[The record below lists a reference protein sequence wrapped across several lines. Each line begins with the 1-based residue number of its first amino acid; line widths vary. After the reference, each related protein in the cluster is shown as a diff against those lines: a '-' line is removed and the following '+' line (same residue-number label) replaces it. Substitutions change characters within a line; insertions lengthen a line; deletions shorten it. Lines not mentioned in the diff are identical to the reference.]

1 MIKIDPNNEKI
12 VKCDW
17 NELWN
22 DALGK
27 LPKKNSRSWD
37 NVAPKFKKN
46 KGKND
51 YSRRLLE
58 KIKLEPED
66 TVLDIGCGSGNITI
80 PLARE
85 AKKVTGV
92 DISKKMLHLLE
103 KDAFENGLNNITPL
117 NRRLEDVL
125 LNKDIEPHDV
135 VVASRSLNGVYN
147 IKQILEEINKIAKKY
162 VYITLWGAN
171 NVKFQNEISK
181 IIGREF
187 HQHPTYIYAYNML
200 YELGIYANIEI
211 LKYDNSSYYSSVD
224 EAIETFRWKM
234 VNLNQTE
241 ENILREYLAE
251 KMVKIHDSKFKFPHN
266 KPDWA
271 LIWWK
276 KE

>member
-12 VKCDW
+12 VEYDW
-17 NELWN
+17 NQLWN
-22 DALGK
+22 EALEK

-37 NVAPKFKKN
+37 NVAPKFKKR

-51 YSRRLLE
+51 YSKKLLE

-80 PLARE
+80 PLAQK
-85 AKKVTGV
+85 AKSVTAL
-92 DISKKMLHLLE
+92 DISKKMLQLLE
-103 KDAFENGLNNITPL
+103 ENALENGLNNINPL
-117 NRRLEDVL
+117 NRRLEDVV
-125 LNKDIEPHDV
+125 LNRDIEPHDV

-147 IKQILEEINKIAKKY
+147 IKQVLEEINAIAKKY

-181 IIGREF
+181 IIGRDF
-187 HQHPTYIYAYNML
+187 HEHPTYIYAYNML
-200 YELGIYANIEI
+200 YELGIYANIEV
-211 LKYDNSSYYSSVD
+211 LDYNNSSYYSSVD
-224 EAIETFRWKM
+224 DAVETFRWKM
-234 VNLNQTE
+234 VNLNQE
-241 ENILREYLAE
+241 EEDILREYLAE
-251 KMVKIHDSKFKFPHN
+251 KMVKLPDCRFKFPNN
-266 KPDWA
+266 KPDWT

>member
-1 MIKIDPNNEKI
+1 MDIPNKDT
-12 VKCDW
+12 KFDW

-22 DALGK
+22 DALKK

-37 NVAPKFKKN
+37 NVAPKFKKT

-51 YSRRLLE
+51 YSKKLLDE
-58 KIKLEPED
+58 IALKPDD
-66 TVLDIGCGSGNITI
+66 TVLDIGCGSGIITI
-80 PLARE
+80 PLAQT
-85 AKKVTGV
+85 AKTVTAL
-92 DISKKMLHLLE
+92 DISRKMLQLLE
-103 KDAFENGLNNITPL
+103 ENATEEGLTNINLL

-125 LNKDIEPHDV
+125 LNKDVEPHDV

-147 IKQILEEINKIAKKY
+147 IKQVLEEINKIAKKY

-171 NVKFQNEISK
+171 SVKFQNEISK

-187 HQHPTYIYAYNML
+187 HEHPTYIYVYNML
-200 YELGIYANIEI
+200 YELGIHANIKI
-211 LKYDNSSYYSSVD
+211 LDYDNSSYYSSVD
-224 EAIETFRWKM
+224 EAIETFKWKM
-234 VNLNQTE
+234 VNLNQKE
-241 ENILREYLAE
+241 EDILRDYLTE
-251 KMVKIHDSKFKFPHN
+251 KMVKLHDCKFKFPHN

>member
-1 MIKIDPNNEKI
+1 MIKIDTSNED
-12 VKCDW
+12 VKLDW
-17 NELWN
+17 NRLWN
-22 DALGK
+22 EALEK

-37 NVAPKFKKN
+37 NVAPKFKKT

-51 YSRRLLE
+51 YSKKILE

-80 PLARE
+80 PLARK
-85 AKKVTGV
+85 AKKVTAL
-92 DISKKMLHLLE
+92 DISRKMLQLLE
-103 KDAFENGLNNITPL
+103 ENAAENDLSNIDPL

-125 LNKDIEPHDV
+125 LNRDIEPHDV
-135 VVASRSLNGVYN
+135 VIASRSLNGVYN
-147 IKQILEEINKIAKKY
+147 IKQVLEEINEIAKKY

-187 HQHPTYIYAYNML
+187 HEHPTYIYVYNML

-211 LKYDNSSYYSSVD
+211 LEYDNSSYYSSID
-224 EAIETFRWKM
+224 DAIETFRWKM
-234 VNLNQTE
+234 VNLNQRE
-241 ENILREYLAE
+241 EDILREYLSG
-251 KMVKIHDSKFKFPHN
+251 KMVKLHDSKFKFPHN
-266 KPDWA
+266 KPDWT

>member
-1 MIKIDPNNEKI
+1 MIKIDPSNEKI

-17 NELWN
+17 NQLWN
-22 DALGK
+22 DAIEK
-27 LPKKNSRSWD
+27 LPQKNSRSWD

-51 YSRRLLE
+51 YSKRLLE
-58 KIKLEPED
+58 KIKLEPGD

-80 PLARE
+80 PLARK
-85 AKKVTGV
+85 AKNITAL
-92 DISKKMLHLLE
+92 DISKKMLYLLE
-103 KDAFENGLNNITPL
+103 EDALKNGLNNINPL

-125 LNKDIEPHDV
+125 LNRDIEPHDV

-147 IKQILEEINKIAKKY
+147 IKQVLEEINEIAKKY

-181 IIGREF
+181 SIEREF

-200 YELGIYANIEI
+200 YELGIYANIEM
-211 LKYDNSSYYSSVD
+211 LEYDNSSYYSSVD
-224 EAIETFRWKM
+224 DAIETFRWKM
-234 VNLNQTE
+234 VNLNQRE
-241 ENILREYLAE
+241 EDILREYLTE
-251 KMVKIHDSKFKFPHN
+251 KMVKVHDSRFKFPHN

-276 KE
+276 KG

>member
-92 DISKKMLHLLE
+92 DISKKC
-103 KDAFENGLNNITPL
+103 
-117 NRRLEDVL
+117 
-125 LNKDIEPHDV
+125 
-135 VVASRSLNGVYN
+135 S
-147 IKQILEEINKIAKKY
+147 
-162 VYITLWGAN
+162 
-171 NVKFQNEISK
+171 
-181 IIGREF
+181 
-187 HQHPTYIYAYNML
+187 IY
-200 YELGIYANIEI
+200 
-211 LKYDNSSYYSSVD
+211 
-224 EAIETFRWKM
+224 
-234 VNLNQTE
+234 
-241 ENILREYLAE
+241 
-251 KMVKIHDSKFKFPHN
+251 
-266 KPDWA
+266 
-271 LIWWK
+271 WK
-276 KE
+276 KTLLKMD